1 MKKNHETIKFGQ
13 WKEHWARENAVS
25 STTLATVQHD
35 FIDFSTEGAGNFY
48 GQQISLDQHQPSL
61 LIPTA
66 MPRIWTL

>member
-13 WKEHWARENAVS
+13 WREHWARENAVS
-25 STTLATVQHD
+25 SPTLATVQHD

-66 MPRIWTL
+66 MPRIWTQ